1 MAEEVFIK
9 KSEPVKQKEQNKKEQ
24 MGIAP
29 LWKKAQTPLRYSS
42 FFLMVGGI
50 ELGDLPILT

>member
-29 LWKKAQTPLRYSS
+29 L
-42 FFLMVGGI
+42 
-50 ELGDLPILT
+50 